1 MASLGE
7 SDMSSIRTTQPTEC
21 ILWKTEKLSIEQ
33 VRGCFQLVT
42 VYEDDSHLTRKALR
56 CKECG
61 HLYFY
66 EFYEEIDWSEGKDAQ
81 FITWIPIDDLE
92 SGEELRKLSP
102 YEILNFLSIRYDCPM
117 GADQPTGPDWNCR
130 RNTLN

>member
-1 MASLGE
+1 MASIGG
-7 SDMSSIRTTQPTEC
+7 SQMSTIRTSEPAEC
-21 ILWKTEKLSIEQ
+21 ILWKSEKLSIEQ

-42 VYEDDSHLTRKALR
+42 AFEDDSHLTRKVLR

-81 FITWIPIDDLE
+81 FITWIPIDNME
-92 SGEELRKLSP
+92 SGEELSRLSP
-102 YEILNFLSIRYDCPM
+102 FEILNFPSIRYDCPM
-117 GADQPTGPDWNCR
+117 GADTMRGPDWNCS
-130 RNTLN
+130 RNTLP

>member
-1 MASLGE
+1 MQ
-7 SDMSSIRTTQPTEC
+7 TTQPTEC
-21 ILWKTEKLSIEQ
+21 VLWKTQELSIEL

-42 VYEDDSHLTRKALR
+42 TFEEESHLTRRVLR

-81 FITWIPIDDLE
+81 FVTWIPIDDIE
-92 SGEELRKLSP
+92 SANELGKLSP
-102 YEILNFLSIRYDCPM
+102 YEILSFRSIRYDYPM
-117 GADQPTGPDWNCR
+117 GADQAMGPQWNCG
-130 RNTLN
+130 RNTAS